1 MFILTHSSLTHSLT
15 HLLYSLTPHYLD
27 YIMDYPHRSRGRG
40 YAPLPRPNPNGAIEC
55 HPPIDYQHSSN
66 HYSTHYKDSYTKGHQ
81 PREKPLQ
88 WDNHNSHN
96 SHNIIPNPPS
106 HASIERHP
114 SYEYNKSPPGKER
127 KPSPPPRY
135 RRREVGLVSPQRI
148 DASSFD
154 DSPHKQSSKHPT
166 HNTSLPPIN
175 PVGQS
180 ATHTRMSGGTQNTG
194 NSIGTKSSV
203 RQSKYFRMYESGNQT
218 KSILGQDNLC
228 WDVNKKQGAYAGN
241 VFDGDSRDNLKGHND
256 RIQNQPYDNN
266 DDSQISGS
274 KYYTD
279 NNRSSRY
286 RQHEVPANQPSSY
299 PSNNRSRFRRR
310 DMGGQEEAQ
319 HDMWSTTSRASY

>member
-1 MFILTHSSLTHSLT
+1 
-15 HLLYSLTPHYLD
+15 
-27 YIMDYPHRSRGRG
+27 
-40 YAPLPRPNPNGAIEC
+40 
-55 HPPIDYQHSSN
+55 
-66 HYSTHYKDSYTKGHQ
+66 
-81 PREKPLQ
+81 
-88 WDNHNSHN
+88 
-96 SHNIIPNPPS
+96 
-106 HASIERHP
+106 
-114 SYEYNKSPPGKER
+114 
-127 KPSPPPRY
+127 
-135 RRREVGLVSPQRI
+135 
-148 DASSFD
+148 
-154 DSPHKQSSKHPT
+154 
-166 HNTSLPPIN
+166 
-175 PVGQS
+175 
-180 ATHTRMSGGTQNTG
+180 
-194 NSIGTKSSV
+194 
-203 RQSKYFRMYESGNQT
+203 MYESGNQT